1 LRKSQAVRVRK
12 LQGHHR
18 EAEEHRELQLDFGA
32 AKFVPLCSSGMWSS
46 TKKIKDDRTAN
57 FFQATVSGD
66 GERFP
71 LFVLGGSQDVY
82 ENVFEWKER
91 QQEGS

>member
-1 LRKSQAVRVRK
+1 MRHGVFSSFSNLVSTGFDEVHLVAAV
-12 LQGHHR
+12 
-18 EAEEHRELQLDFGA
+18 FS
-32 AKFVPLCSSGMWSS
+32 PCSSGMWSS